1 MSSVY
6 AYGWR
11 HKLSEFW
18 RVFRRD
24 KAAVVGLGILAVI
37 VFIAVFA
44 DYIAPYNPF
53 ARVGRPYEPPSSKHL
68 LGTNDIGQDIFSELI
83 YGTRASLLIGFIA
96 AATATT
102 LGTLIGV
109 TAGYYGRAVDEV
121 LMRITDIWL
130 SIPSLLFSI
139 FLAAIIIRTGRLPMY
154 YSVILAI
161 ALTSWPPV
169 ARLTRSATLS
179 LKERPYIEAT
189 IALGASSR
197 RIILKHIL
205 PNIAPIILVEIVVRT
220 GNAMLTEATLSFL
233 GLGDPTVKSWGTIL
247 NFAMVKNAPILGLW
261 WWFLPPG
268 LMIAVTVMSV
278 MMIGRGLEI
287 YFNPRL
293 RRY

>member
-1 MSSVY
+1 MSSAH
-6 AYGWR
+6 AYSWR
-11 HKLSEFW
+11 YKLREFW
-18 RVFRRD
+18 SVFRRD
-24 KAAVVGLGILAVI
+24 RAAIVGLVILSII

-83 YGTRASLLIGFIA
+83 YGTRASLFIGFVA
-96 AATATT
+96 AVTATT

-109 TAGYYGRAVDEV
+109 LAGYYGRVVDEI

-130 SIPSLLFSI
+130 SIPPLLFSI

-189 IALGASSR
+189 VALGASSR
-197 RIILKHIL
+197 RIIFRHIL

-220 GNAMLTEATLSFL
+220 GIAMLTEATLSFL

>member
-18 RVFRRD
+18 SVFRRD
-24 KAAVVGLGILAVI
+24 KAAVVGLGMLAAI

>member
-18 RVFRRD
+18 SVFRRD

>member
-1 MSSVY
+1 MSSVNVY
-6 AYGWR
+6 SWQY
-11 HKLSEFW
+11 KLREFW
-18 RVFRRD
+18 SVFRRD
-24 KAAVVGLGILAVI
+24 RAAIVGLVILAVI

-53 ARVGRPYEPPSSKHL
+53 ARVGRPYEPPSPKHL

-83 YGTRASLLIGFIA
+83 YGARASLFIGFVA
-96 AATATT
+96 AVTATT
-102 LGTLIGV
+102 LGTLVGV
-109 TAGYYGRAVDEV
+109 SAGYYGRVVDEI

-139 FLAAIIIRTGRLPMY
+139 FLAAVIIRTGRLPMY

-189 IALGASSR
+189 LALGASSR
-197 RIILKHIL
+197 RIIFRHIL

-278 MMIGRGLEI
+278 MMVGRGLEI